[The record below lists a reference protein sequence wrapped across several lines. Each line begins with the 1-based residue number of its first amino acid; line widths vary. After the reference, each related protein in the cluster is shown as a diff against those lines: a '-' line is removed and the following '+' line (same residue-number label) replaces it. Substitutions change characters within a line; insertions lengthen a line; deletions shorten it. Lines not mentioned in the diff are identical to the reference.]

1 MQRYRYRYFIREMKK
16 IHLLLVLIVE
26 NYPRNYETVVVE
38 VDLPLFPPD
47 SSASDRWSKK
57 TERDTYSFWVWKVFS
72 GTTKN
77 SSNDAF
83 HNHNSLNSSVS
94 LPRWKVKKSVALWWV
109 AGAKIQLATC
119 FILFQP
125 VLWIRIRILLVTLM
139 RIGIRLPKKGSNRL
153 TFRTFWIVICELRR
167 IRIQNKL
174 ITLMRIRI
182 LPFSLI
188 ALFLTRL

>member
-47 SSASDRWSKK
+47 ASASDRWSKK
-57 TERDTYSFWVWKVFS
+57 TERYTYSFWVWKVFS

-119 FILFQP
+119 FVIFSTSVADPHHVAADPDAYPYPNFHFDTDPDLDPANHFAPDPDPGFHIMAQNLEK
-125 VLWIRIRILLVTLM
+125 VL
-139 RIGIRLPKKGSNRL
+139 K
-153 TFRTFWIVICELRR
+153 
-167 IRIQNKL
+167 
-174 ITLMRIRI
+174 
-182 LPFSLI
+182 
-188 ALFLTRL
+188 